1 MQSNLKLFL
10 KTFMVCAI
18 IGCTLDFFF
27 NGFQVIF
34 TDVISD
40 CIMDLLLAIIT
51 VYICGEVEQKMSFDD
66 AMKFLRD
73 NSLSIIENEDTV
85 IGVLGKYRQ
94 FFMGNLQYDKKKKIL
109 LGPKIVVK
117 SIKWKMKLMIKAR
130 KE

>member
-66 AMKFLRD
+66 AMKFFRD

-94 FFMGNLQYDKKKKIL
+94 FFMGNLQYDKKKEIL

-117 SIKWKMKLMIKAR
+117 SIK
-130 KE
+130 